1 MILEWRL
8 QLLVGRL
15 VRGEATLLL
24 LLLLLGVV
32 AFRVMILLMQLVTTA
47 DVQVLRDLW

>member
-1 MILEWRL
+1 MEWRL

-24 LLLLLGVV
+24 LLLRLGVDT
-32 AFRVMILLMQLVTTA
+32 FREMILFLQLVTSA
-47 DVQVLRDLW
+47 DAQVLRDLW